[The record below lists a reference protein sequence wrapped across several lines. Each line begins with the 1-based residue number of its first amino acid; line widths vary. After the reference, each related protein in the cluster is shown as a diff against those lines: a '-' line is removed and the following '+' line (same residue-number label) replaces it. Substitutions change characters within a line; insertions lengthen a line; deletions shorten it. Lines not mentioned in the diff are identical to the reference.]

1 MSRLEKFLFLP
12 VIFGIIMV
20 GACSSSV
27 WDEVPAPIT
36 SFIEQYYPGS
46 GVSSYDESDS
56 DYRVKITNGATLVF
70 DSDYNWISIDGN
82 GVRLPEVLV
91 YNQLPPA
98 LYNYLQGIEQQTSVY
113 RMSRDSHYC
122 KLTMENTVITYE
134 IATGKVSY
142 PGGKTIES

>member
-1 MSRLEKFLFLP
+1 M
-12 VIFGIIMV
+12 
-20 GACSSSV
+20 
-27 WDEVPAPIT
+27 
-36 SFIEQYYPGS
+36 
-46 GVSSYDESDS
+46 
-56 DYRVKITNGATLVF
+56 
-70 DSDYNWISIDGN
+70 
-82 GVRLPEVLV
+82 LV

-113 RMSRDSHYC
+113 RMSRDSHYY

>member
-46 GVSSYDESDS
+46 GVSSYDQSDT

-82 GVRLPEVLV
+82 GVRLPGVLI

-113 RMSRDSHYC
+113 RMSRDSHYY

-134 IATGKVSY
+134 IETGKVSY
-142 PGGKTIES
+142 PDGKTVES